1 MPDLSSL
8 TFLCRTN
15 TLCLDVNG
23 VYPGGRCPRK
33 DWVLFL
39 KKDLG
44 LKAQD
49 LVETQV
55 HSITN
60 YLMVKLKSEELFNS
74 CLERLRQGVL
84 WSQVKQPV
92 YGWSTQEVLVTVRI
106 INLSCHIDIDKVK
119 NKMAE
124 YGQIAWSK
132 LGYHQDLPGVRDGTL
147 TLRMKMKEEASLP
160 SFLDLGNMGECLQI
174 FSDVSEKVC
183 FRCSKPG
190 HISAFCRA
198 KPKTVSQETSSW
210 ARIVDGKLPSNPSTS
225 IPAVEAVA
233 ADTVDDV
240 PDPGSASNG
249 DALSHKTARSSTPSN
264 VRLALTSPRQ
274 VTGNTSSSSTNGVD
288 MPDLAAGSSSLSSV
302 SQALTSPSQGT
313 ETSSIEDDLPMGQ
326 GREESAPLQGVDS
339 FSLNSSMEHSG
350 DLPLCQAG
358 QEGPSTQSFS
368 SPGNTLESLQLVLSL
383 SPSSNSIV
391 NGVSSLPSS
400 PTNKGK
406 KRVSSNPDPDLL
418 RKLSAKKNNVMSNL

>member
-33 DWVLFL
+33 DWVMFL

-60 YLMVKLKSEELFNS
+60 YLMVNLKTEEQFTS
-74 CLERLRQGVL
+74 CLDRLRKGVL
-84 WSQVKQPV
+84 WTQIKQPV
-92 YGWSTQEVLVTVRI
+92 YGWSTQEVLITVRI

-119 NKMAE
+119 KKMNE

-147 TLRMKMKEEASLP
+147 TLRMKMNEDATLP

-183 FRCSKPG
+183 FKCSKPG

-210 ARIVDGKLPSNPSTS
+210 ARIVDGKLPSNPPTT

-233 ADTVDDV
+233 VTDDGV

-249 DALSHKTARSSTPSN
+249 DALSSQTARSSTPSN

-274 VTGNTSSSSTNGVD
+274 VTGNKPSSSTTGVD
-288 MPDLAAGSSSLSSV
+288 MPDLAAGSSTLSSV
-302 SQALTSPSQGT
+302 RHALASLSQGT
-313 ETSSIEDDLPMGQ
+313 ENSSIEDNLPLGQ
-326 GREESAPLQGVDS
+326 GREESASLQRTDS
-339 FSLNSSMEHSG
+339 FSLNSSMENSG
-350 DLPLCQAG
+350 DVPLGQAG
-358 QEGPSTQSFS
+358 QERPRTQSFS
-368 SPGNTLESLQLVLSL
+368 SPGNTPESLQLVLS
-383 SPSSNSIV
+383 SSSSFNSKV
-391 NGVSSLPSS
+391 RGVSSLPGS
-400 PTNKGK
+400 PWSKGK
-406 KRVSSNPDPDLL
+406 KRFGTSPDPDLL
-418 RKLSAKKNNVMSNL
+418 RTLSAKKNNVMSHL